1 MIDPPRRRRVI
12 RRHDIIIATT
22 MVITVA
28 RVEAWNSCSPKLY
41 TSRCGG
47 DGR

>member
-1 MIDPPRRRRVI
+1 MIDPPRRSRVI
-12 RRHDIIIATT
+12 RRHDIIITIT

-28 RVEAWNSCSPKLY
+28 RVEAWNSSSPKLC